1 MDIKTEKPKQR
12 SKAYYFFLRVLS
24 ILLIAMGLLLSV
36 ASVIP
41 ALIATILGCAGIHYC
56 AKAKGDSKPFYKK
69 RWQIVIAVLFII
81 LSVSAAN
88 MPNNIKSINLETDLS
103 TALQVPN
110 SKDIVIS
117 YEPTNADDVDSIA
130 CYVTDADIADL
141 EVKST
146 SDGKITYELIPK
158 AKGKTTITCTASDYE
173 TKFNL
178 EVSTSELEAKEA
190 AEKAEQ
196 ERIAAEKKAEEE
208 RLAAEKAE
216 QERIAAEQKAAEEK
230 AAQEQAAA
238 EQAAQEQAAQEQ
250 QQATEQM
257 VYITPSGERYHLD
270 ASCGGKNSYQVPI
283 SQVGGR
289 TPCKKCAGG

>member
-1 MDIKTEKPKQR
+1 MNIKIIRKVTII
-12 SKAYYFFLRVLS
+12 A
-24 ILLIAMGLLLSV
+24 IIAMVML
-36 ASVIP
+36 
-41 ALIATILGCAGIHYC
+41 TGCT
-56 AKAKGDSKPFYKK
+56 SK
-69 RWQIVIAVLFII
+69 
-81 LSVSAAN
+81 
-88 MPNNIKSINLETDLS
+88 NITSMTLETDLS
-103 TALQVPN
+103 EALQVPN

-130 CYVTDADIADL
+130 CYVADADIADL

-173 TKFNL
+173 TTFNL

-216 QERIAAEQKAAEEK
+216 HERL
-230 AAQEQAAA
+230 AA

-270 ASCGGKNSYQVPI
+270 PDCGGKNSHQVPI
-283 SQVGGR
+283 SQIGGR

>member
-1 MDIKTEKPKQR
+1 MNIKIVK
-12 SKAYYFFLRVLS
+12 KATIIAV
-24 ILLIAMGLLLSV
+24 IAMAML
-36 ASVIP
+36 
-41 ALIATILGCAGIHYC
+41 TGCT
-56 AKAKGDSKPFYKK
+56 SK
-69 RWQIVIAVLFII
+69 
-81 LSVSAAN
+81 
-88 MPNNIKSINLETDLS
+88 NITSMTLETDLS
-103 TALQVPN
+103 ETLQVPN

-117 YEPTNADDVDSIA
+117 YEPANADDVDSIA
-130 CYVTDADIADL
+130 CYVTDTEIADL

-146 SDGKITYELIPK
+146 TEGKITYELIPK
-158 AKGKTTITCTASDYE
+158 AKGKTTITCTASEYE
-173 TKFNL
+173 TTFNF

-190 AEKAEQ
+190 AEKAEA
-196 ERIAAEKKAEEE
+196 ERIAEEE

-216 QERIAAEQKAAEEK
+216 QERLAAEQKAAEEK

-250 QQATEQM
+250 QQEQM

-283 SQVGGR
+283 SDIGGR